1 MEGMRSIVGEGLR
14 SLSGSAEG
22 SVGVGIDTTETF
34 SGSVRIA
41 GIWTAGAAAGATAG
55 GGVVEGDGV
64 LFDGICVETAVSSA
78 TGAAT
83 DFGGTW

>member
-41 GIWTAGAAAGATAG
+41 GIWTAGAAAG